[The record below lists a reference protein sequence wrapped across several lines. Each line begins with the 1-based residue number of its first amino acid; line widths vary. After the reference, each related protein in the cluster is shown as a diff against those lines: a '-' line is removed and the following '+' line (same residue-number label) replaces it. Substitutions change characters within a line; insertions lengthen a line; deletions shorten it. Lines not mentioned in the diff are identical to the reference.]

1 MQSIRRAAYVT
12 VTVIGGGIILF
23 FFFKHL
29 FGLVLPFL
37 IAWAVAFLTAS
48 PAAWLHEKTRL
59 PIALLRTVVSVL
71 LVLGLLFAFGAVIY
85 LLGYELVL
93 LLGSLGEG
101 DIVGSILDLFG
112 TGVIGDALA
121 ALGDTVGDVFR
132 DLFVSLATA
141 IGGRLSG
148 VVTAVPL
155 ILLFVLVT
163 VIATV
168 YFSIDL
174 DRVNRSV
181 ARILPRPVYDVAVR
195 FKRELFTAAGGYVRS
210 YLCLM
215 LITFVIILVGLLI
228 LRRPYALLLAV
239 VIAILDLLPVIGVGT
254 ILIPWGAFEI
264 FLGDSAVGIGLL
276 ILFAL
281 HELIRQLVEPRLVS
295 RHLGVHPI
303 LTLMLIYIGCSLFG
317 FIGILLVPIAS
328 VLINI
333 FVCKVDSTEV
343 DERTVS
349 KGDGG

>member
-1 MQSIRRAAYVT
+1 MQSIRRAAYIA

-29 FGLVLPFL
+29 FGLLLPFL

-48 PAAWLHEKTRL
+48 PAAWLHEKTHL
-59 PIALLRTVVSVL
+59 PLSLLRVLVSIL
-71 LVLGLLFAFGAVIY
+71 IVLGLLVALGAVIY

-101 DIVGSILDLFG
+101 DIVGSILDMFG

-121 ALGDTVGDVFR
+121 SLGDTVGEVFR

-141 IGGRLSG
+141 IGGKLSG
-148 VVTAVPL
+148 VVTAVPS
-155 ILLFVLVT
+155 ILFFVLIT
-163 VIATV
+163 LIATI
-168 YFSIDL
+168 YFSLDL
-174 DRVNRSV
+174 DRVNRAV
-181 ARILPRPVYDVAVR
+181 ARILPRPIYDVAVR
-195 FKRELFTAAGGYVRS
+195 FKRELFSVAAGYLRS

-215 LITFVIILVGLLI
+215 LITFVIILAGLMI

-264 FLGDSAVGIGLL
+264 FLGDRAVGIGL
-276 ILFAL
+276 IVLFAL

-295 RHLGVHPI
+295 HHLGVHPI

-317 FIGILLVPIAS
+317 FVGILLVPIAS

-333 FVCKVDSTEV
+333 FVCKVDSAKIDESAVTE
-343 DERTVS
+343 RN
-349 KGDGG
+349 G